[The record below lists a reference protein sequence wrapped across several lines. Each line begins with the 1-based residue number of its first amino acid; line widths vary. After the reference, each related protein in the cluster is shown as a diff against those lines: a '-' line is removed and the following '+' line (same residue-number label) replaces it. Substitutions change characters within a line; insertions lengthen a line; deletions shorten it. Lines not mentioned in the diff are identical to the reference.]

1 MKQYDNLI
9 FDLGNVLI
17 DVDFAKTEKAFMALG
32 LDKFDGANSVVTN
45 DTFFHDFEVGKIS
58 PANFVKSIQQKL
70 PNASDDQVI
79 DAWNALLGDWRME
92 SLAKLKA
99 LQADYT
105 LFLFSNTNAIHKM
118 EFMQRYAQLQM
129 DQPFESFFKKAY
141 FSQELGRRKPD
152 VGAFQF
158 IMKEQQMDV
167 SRTLFID
174 DAIQNIDGAQAA
186 GLQTL
191 WLQEGMLIEDY
202 L

>member
-17 DVDFAKTEKAFMALG
+17 DVDFVQTEKAFMALG

-58 PANFVKSIQQKL
+58 PPDFVKGIQQKL
-70 PNASDDQVI
+70 PNATDAQVI
-79 DAWNALLGDWRME
+79 DAWNALLGNWRMN
-92 SLAKLKA
+92 SLQKLKA
-99 LQADYT
+99 LQNDYT
-105 LFLFSNTNAIHKM
+105 LYLFSNTNAIHKI
-118 EFMQRYAQLQM
+118 EFMQRYEQLPM

-152 VGAFQF
+152 VTAFQF
-158 IMKEQQMDV
+158 IMDEQKMDA

-174 DAIQNIDGAQAA
+174 DAIQNIEGAQAA

-191 WLQEGMLIEDY
+191 WLQAGMLIENE